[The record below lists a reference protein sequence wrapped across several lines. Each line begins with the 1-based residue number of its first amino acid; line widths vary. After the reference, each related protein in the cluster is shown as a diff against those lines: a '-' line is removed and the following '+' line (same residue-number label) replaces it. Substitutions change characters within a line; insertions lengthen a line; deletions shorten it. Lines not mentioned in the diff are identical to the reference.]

1 MKRILVLAVVLLLGF
16 VLFAVDPIVVGV
28 FEPMTG
34 PYAAGG
40 QLTMEGITLAAEQV
54 KEILGRPVELV
65 LVDNKSEKVEASNAV
80 SRLIQFNKASV
91 IRPYPINR
99 RGKK

>member
-1 MKRILVLAVVLLLGF
+1 VKRILVLAVVLLLGF

-65 LVDNKSEKVEASNAV
+65 WSTTRVRKSK
-80 SRLIQFNKASV
+80 LPTQF
-91 IRPYPINR
+91 PD
-99 RGKK
+99 